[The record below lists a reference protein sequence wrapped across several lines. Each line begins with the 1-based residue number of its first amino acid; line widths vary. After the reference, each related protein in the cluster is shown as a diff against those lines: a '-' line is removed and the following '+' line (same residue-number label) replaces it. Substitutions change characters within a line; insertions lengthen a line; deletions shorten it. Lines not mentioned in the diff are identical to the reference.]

1 MTTTTTTTPSIVKL
15 IKFRP
20 RMLSFWFA
28 PTTRP
33 PGFSEIWRSG
43 SMGGS
48 QSLVLDSD
56 KGELVKA
63 NGKVEKKG
71 EILEGKSKA
80 ALKSHSEAE
89 RRRRERIN
97 AHLDTLRGLI
107 PSTEKVIVHD
117 LDEYFLCYGFFI
129 PDALM
134 GLYIFRVYDS
144 LMHLMDKAA
153 LLAEVIGQVKQLKNT
168 ANEATKGLN
177 IPMDADEVK
186 VEPLDDRFTFMAS
199 LCCDYKP
206 DLLSDIKLAFSSL
219 HLNIVKAEISTLGG
233 RVKYVFVFTGERE
246 NCSVNA
252 ESHQLLVSSL
262 HQALSSILD
271 KISVS
276 SEYSPRTTL
285 PNKKRRV
292 SLSGAVEN
300 DVNVL

>member
-1 MTTTTTTTPSIVKL
+1 
-15 IKFRP
+15 
-20 RMLSFWFA
+20 
-28 PTTRP
+28 
-33 PGFSEIWRSG
+33 
-43 SMGGS
+43 
-48 QSLVLDSD
+48 
-56 KGELVKA
+56 
-63 NGKVEKKG
+63 
-71 EILEGKSKA
+71 
-80 ALKSHSEAE
+80 
-89 RRRRERIN
+89 
-97 AHLDTLRGLI
+97 
-107 PSTEKVIVHD
+107 
-117 LDEYFLCYGFFI
+117 
-129 PDALM
+129 
-134 GLYIFRVYDS
+134 
-144 LMHLMDKAA
+144 MDKAA

-252 ESHQLLVSSL
+252 EVHQLLVSSL

-285 PNKKRRV
+285 PNKKQRV